1 MLKNLILTVCL
12 FLCLTR
18 VDAQRRK
25 PAGPPAAPHLEELP
39 QRPLDTLPT
48 DDPETKVILYSNN
61 TWSFYRPS
69 LRTLDSLPV
78 YAQHW
83 DTSQVFAYKSIE
95 YADLPPVIDLKIVK
109 NLSEFTPPVVGNV
122 LSKYGPRRR
131 RNHNGVDIPLKVGEP
146 VRAAFDGR
154 VRYAKYNTGGFG
166 NLVIVRHPNG
176 LETWH
181 AHLSKLNVQVNE
193 YVKTGQVIGFSGNT
207 GRSRGPHLHFEMRYC
222 DQTFDPEF
230 IIDFPTGCLKYQTF
244 ALEKSFFNI
253 HSRASEILEEDDDEL
268 SVARVGGRRQRH
280 HLDRYFGQNS
290 RSAKQ
295 GKGRKPALDAVAKH
309 GRLPYDPLGRHARQA
324 RDQVRRIDRPDL
336 PPEQDQPHDDP
347 AAGPETPYQIN
358 KGETN
363 ARGKLCIFKC
373 RIPPSVLQYRN
384 RSI

>member
-109 NLSEFTPPVVGNV
+109 DLSEFTPPVVGNV

-146 VRAAFDGR
+146 IRAAFDGR

-230 IIDFPTGCLKYQTF
+230 IIDFPLLASAEGDSTTTSTDILARIAEAQNKEKAESQRSTLSQSTAVYHTIRSGDMLGKLAIKYGVSIDQICR
-244 ALEKSFFNI
+244 LNKI
-253 HSRASEILEEDDDEL
+253 SRTTILQL
-268 SVARVGGRRQRH
+268 
-280 HLDRYFGQNS
+280 
-290 RSAKQ
+290 
-295 GKGRKPALDAVAKH
+295 GRKL
-309 GRLPYDPLGRHARQA
+309 
-324 RDQVRRIDRPDL
+324 RI
-336 PPEQDQPHDDP
+336 
-347 AAGPETPYQIN
+347 
-358 KGETN
+358 K
-363 ARGKLCIFKC
+363 
-373 RIPPSVLQYRN
+373 
-384 RSI
+384 

>member
-109 NLSEFTPPVVGNV
+109 DLSEFTPPVVGNV

-146 VRAAFDGR
+146 IRAAFDGR

-193 YVKTGQVIGFSGNT
+193 YVKTGQSTI
-207 GRSRGPHLHFEMRYC
+207 RS
-222 DQTFDPEF
+222 
-230 IIDFPTGCLKYQTF
+230 
-244 ALEKSFFNI
+244 A
-253 HSRASEILEEDDDEL
+253 RATCSA
-268 SVARVGGRRQRH
+268 S
-280 HLDRYFGQNS
+280 S
-290 RSAKQ
+290 RSSTAY
-295 GKGRKPALDAVAKH
+295 RST
-309 GRLPYDPLGRHARQA
+309 RF
-324 RDQVRRIDRPDL
+324 
-336 PPEQDQPHDDP
+336 
-347 AAGPETPYQIN
+347 AA
-358 KGETN
+358 
-363 ARGKLCIFKC
+363 
-373 RIPPSVLQYRN
+373 
-384 RSI
+384 